1 MFLILKSANCKLN
14 GINLPDKSR
23 RQERDLLKHP
33 MKKTPNIPQIILA
46 FFLIYF
52 IWGSTYLAN
61 AWAVAY
67 MPSFMLAGV
76 RFTIAG
82 AMMLMY
88 SVLKGGFIFDKTTF
102 KNALFAGVMLFV
114 VGNGMML
121 WTLRIVDSGIAA
133 LIVATRPLIVI
144 LLLWKMKNIKPTWN
158 SWLGIFLGVL
168 GMALLVGQAEFVSD
182 SMWLASVFVILLA
195 AGAWSYVSVWTKDA
209 KLPESVFESSGL
221 QLLLGGLVCLLISVV
236 LQEYKQFE
244 IAALTTKSIWAFAY
258 LILFGSIIAFTAFNY
273 LLKNVSPAKVN
284 TCTYVNPVIAMLLG
298 FLLNEEVIS
307 FQSGFAALLLLVGVV
322 FINVNFASTKPTKL

>member
-1 MFLILKSANCKLN
+1 
-14 GINLPDKSR
+14 
-23 RQERDLLKHP
+23 
-33 MKKTPNIPQIILA
+33 MKNSSNIPKVILA

-61 AWAVAY
+61 AWAVAC

-76 RFTIAG
+76 RFCIAG
-82 AMMLMY
+82 AMMLIY
-88 SVLKGGFIFDKTTF
+88 TGIKNGFTFNKTTL

-114 VGNGMML
+114 IGNGMML

-144 LLLWKMKNIKPTWN
+144 LLLWKMKNIRPTWN

-182 SMWLASVFVILLA
+182 SMWLISVFVILLA
-195 AGAWSYVSVWTKDA
+195 TWAWGYVSGWTKDA
-209 KLPESVFESSGL
+209 ELPESVLESSGL
-221 QLLLGGLVCLLISVV
+221 QLLLGGVVCLLISVV
-236 LQEYKQFE
+236 IREYEQFE
-244 IAALTTKSIWAFAY
+244 MTALTSKSIWAFAY
-258 LILFGSIIAFTAFNY
+258 LIVFGSIVAFTAFNY

-284 TCTYVNPVIAMLLG
+284 TSTYVNPVIAMLFG
-298 FLLNEEVIS
+298 FFFNEEFIS
-307 FQSGFAALLLLVGVV
+307 FQSGFAAILLLTGVV
-322 FINVNFASTKPTKL
+322 FINVNFSSRTP

>member
-1 MFLILKSANCKLN
+1 
-14 GINLPDKSR
+14 
-23 RQERDLLKHP
+23 
-33 MKKTPNIPQIILA
+33 MKNSSNIPKVILA

-61 AWAVAY
+61 AWAVAC

-76 RFTIAG
+76 RFCIAG
-82 AMMLMY
+82 AMMLIY
-88 SVLKGGFIFDKTTF
+88 TGIKNGFTFNKTTL

-114 VGNGMML
+114 IGNGMML

-144 LLLWKMKNIKPTWN
+144 LLLWKMKNIRPTWN

-182 SMWLASVFVILLA
+182 SMWLISVFVILLA
-195 AGAWSYVSVWTKDA
+195 TWAWGYVSVWTKDA
-209 KLPESVFESSGL
+209 ELPESVLESSGL
-221 QLLLGGLVCLLISVV
+221 QLLLGGVVCLLISVV
-236 LQEYKQFE
+236 IREYEQFE
-244 IAALTTKSIWAFAY
+244 MTALTSKSIWAFAY
-258 LILFGSIIAFTAFNY
+258 LIVFGSIVAFTAFNY

-284 TCTYVNPVIAMLLG
+284 TSTYVNPVIAMLFG
-298 FLLNEEVIS
+298 FFFNEEFIS
-307 FQSGFAALLLLVGVV
+307 FQSGFAAILLLTGVV
-322 FINVNFASTKPTKL
+322 FINVNFSSRTP